1 MCVRAV
7 VLSLARVLG
16 LPVYA
21 EEEDPCGRQRTG
33 ERMDVE
39 GEDEPKE
46 GEEKRREG
54 GCLVTGNDGRGWAYM
69 NHGDKSTPD

>member
-16 LPVYA
+16 LPAYA

-46 GEEKRREG
+46 GEEKRRGLGG
-54 GCLVTGNDGRGWAYM
+54 GCLDTGNDERGWAYM
-69 NHGDKSTPD
+69 NHAWR

>member
-46 GEEKRREG
+46 GEEKRSIYWIRSSSYGHLHRYKLEG
-54 GCLVTGNDGRGWAYM
+54 LF
-69 NHGDKSTPD
+69 KI